1 MATDR
6 IVRALQNEYN
16 FTAIGGPTSVV
27 VLPAERWELSREAR
41 RLANA
46 LSNLGIGDPLIT
58 ETVDNRGRKDIV
70 VSGVVDEMLRPD
82 PEVIGREMYARVMAP
97 IAGTE
102 PG

>member
-1 MATDR
+1 MATDK
-6 IVRALQNEYN
+6 IVRALQTEYN

-27 VLPAERWELSREAR
+27 VNPAERWAIAREAT
-41 RLANA
+41 RLENA
-46 LSNLGIGDPLIT
+46 LANLGIGDVLVT
-58 ETVDNRGRKDIV
+58 QTVDNRGRKDIV

-82 PEVIGREMYARVMAP
+82 PEVVGADMVARVMAP